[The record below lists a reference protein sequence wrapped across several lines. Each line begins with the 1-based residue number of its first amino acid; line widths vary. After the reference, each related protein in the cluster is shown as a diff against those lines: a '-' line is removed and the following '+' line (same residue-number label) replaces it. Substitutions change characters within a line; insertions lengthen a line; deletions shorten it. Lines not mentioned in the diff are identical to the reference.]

1 MFGWRQWKVT
11 AVLTKPEVTSVC
23 YMKLLFTALLMVRP
37 DESWANNSFKYLLFY
52 QSEIIHEEIAN
63 LSIMLAILSSFKAN
77 WSAIWH
83 GLKKLI
89 LSDKQLSKISP
100 GQVFWLADLAWLGPF
115 LLDIPRGSLHCR
127 KIYLSRITRG
137 YFFGALFMLSRTLF

>member
-63 LSIMLAILSSFKAN
+63 LSIMLAILCSVKAN
-77 WSAIWH
+77 SSAIWH

-89 LSDKQLSKISP
+89 LSDKQLSKIAP
-100 GQVFWLADLAWLGPF
+100 GQVFWLADLAGP
-115 LLDIPRGSLHCR
+115 LPVGHTRGSLHCR
-127 KIYLSRITRG
+127 KIYLSRTSRG